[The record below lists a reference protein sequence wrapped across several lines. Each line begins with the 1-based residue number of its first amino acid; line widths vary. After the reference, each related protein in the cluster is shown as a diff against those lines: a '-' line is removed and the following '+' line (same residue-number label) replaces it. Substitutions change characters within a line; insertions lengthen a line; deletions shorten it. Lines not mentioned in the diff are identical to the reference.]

1 MGLFHPGYDLNSPRE
16 SEIAIMDDLF
26 PAPEPIPEPPKK
38 PRKPNGG
45 LRAWLQVAGAF
56 FLYLNTWGKFPAT
69 SPL

>member
-1 MGLFHPGYDLNSPRE
+1 MGLYHPGYDLNSPRE

-26 PAPEPIPEPPKK
+26 PDPEPPKK

-56 FLYLNTWGKFPAT
+56 FLYLNTWGKFPARF
-69 SPL
+69 PL